1 MKEAFQNGLDIHSST
16 AAKVFR
22 VPMEQ
27 VDSDMRRKAKTIN
40 FGIIYGISAF
50 GLADRLN
57 IPRREAADI
66 IDAYFQEFPAV
77 KEYMD
82 EAINKAREQEYVQ
95 TLLGRRR
102 YLRDI
107 NSANAN
113 IRGYAERNA
122 INAPIQG
129 TAADIIKIAMINI
142 HDWLQTEKLGT
153 RMILQ
158 VHDELLFDVP
168 KEELEYIQPKI
179 EDLMK
184 NALPLSVPMEIGIG
198 VGENWLAAH

>member
-1 MKEAFQNGLDIHSST
+1 MMS
-16 AAKVFR
+16 
-22 VPMEQ
+22 
-27 VDSDMRRKAKTIN
+27 
-40 FGIIYGISAF
+40 
-50 GLADRLN
+50 
-57 IPRREAADI
+57 
-66 IDAYFQEFPAV
+66 AV
-77 KEYMD
+77 KSYME
-82 EAINKAREQEYVQ
+82 EAIHKAREQEYVQ
-95 TLLGRRR
+95 TVLGRRR

-129 TAADIIKIAMINI
+129 TAADVIKIAMINI
-142 HDWLQTEKLGT
+142 QHWLEAEKLGT

-168 KEELEYIQPKI
+168 QEELANVKPKI
-179 EDLMK
+179 EALMK

-198 VGENWLAAH
+198 EGRNWLEAH